1 MFENMQNHNYA
12 DWELTQLLPTTNL
25 YSDTDEWVEIENEDG
40 IFYILESQIEDEDCC
55 GSTIRDAWTWEDIR
69 LYLLDK
75 GFEIEIRRNNNQYT
89 FKINCLKNNKIIDV
103 VEYGYYSFEYELL
116 RKTAIIECLNLIN
129 NDKKR

>member
-89 FKINCLKNNKIIDV
+89 FKINCRSKIGSMNITF
-103 VEYGYYSFEYELL
+103 G
-116 RKTAIIECLNLIN
+116 
-129 NDKKR
+129 